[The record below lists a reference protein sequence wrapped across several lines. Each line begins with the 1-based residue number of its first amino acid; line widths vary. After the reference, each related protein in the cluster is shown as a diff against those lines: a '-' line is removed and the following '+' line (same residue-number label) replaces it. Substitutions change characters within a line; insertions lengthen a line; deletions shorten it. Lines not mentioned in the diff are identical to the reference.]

1 MIVLRH
7 DPVTD
12 VGVTCDQQI
21 AVLAALQAGV
31 VDRPDLLAS
40 VHHAARRLAGALGA
54 RDSDAPELDASLKTA
69 LNAGLALFDLAVAGR
84 CELVIGDKAVRLA
97 SNGPFPGVGPDG
109 HRSSMEIAAILRDD
123 EALAALA
130 AVPAAVLQTQRSV
143 DAVSMLRD
151 RAVAAAFRQRP
162 EAEAVVAAA
171 LRAVD
176 DRRGK
181 ATGRVAEPNASSEV
195 ETELMCLRALV
206 RGDSRELNQALFRAL
221 EDHKR
226 RWSAPDAAEDA
237 LGFLAWGPLAIAAVA
252 HDRGLRVEVQSD
264 YVPLRLVLGD
274 FDRQTDGFVADPST
288 TESGGSKFL
297 LCALCGSPIG
307 RRHRTCP
314 TCHSELAHA
323 PPVEFDL
330 PRLAGHPRVPCRAC
344 GESILGMATVCPR
357 CRTWQSEST
366 GPDEVSLDAYP
377 PEFQLYAVS
386 RPYARARMAVLFP
399 FGVPGPEELA
409 ARLPLA
415 GYSLASMS
423 SPQAR
428 SAPEAAWEVDV
439 DAHGPD
445 GLVRMRLHPLPLD
458 AVPGFDRGALGVN
471 ATPAREALVVEA
483 SIGPGLL
490 AGFARLLRFAN
501 AVAPDASGVFDLDA
515 GVARPAE
522 WLREAAT
529 SPVPPDP
536 SALFAVKTATSPDGA
551 RAFVYTSGLLRC
563 GVFEL
568 EAFDVSADRA
578 PLVADLLDALG
589 HVLIDGGETL
599 PGEDVAID
607 VGGVAVCWVPAGWVR
622 DRRPDAFGARS
633 RDRLG
638 AEALS
643 VAVLGWD
650 GRRGRPLD
658 DVDLAGFRAPT
669 WALDVAR
676 DRAVSRATLGRL
688 SALRREHPAAHGAR
702 WRVRIVGQ
710 GSEPSW
716 HRLVELDDDEFT
728 AVSDA
733 GERVRAPLDR
743 VVGWEGEWSGGR
755 ADAEDALGEIVDET
769 RRFVGRE
776 RSESA
781 ATPVITGR
789 HGAEITESPPPARSA
804 SAPPRS
810 SRTATPVPAVVS
822 LPLAMRPHPRR
833 ALAAFVSLF
842 VPGLGHVL
850 VGDVRRGAAIFG
862 VGVVTLFLFGV
873 VNLVAAW
880 ECWHAVEGES

>member
-12 VGVTCDQQI
+12 IVATCEQQV

-31 VDRPDLLAS
+31 FDRPDLLAS
-40 VHHAARRLAGALGA
+40 VHHAARRLAGATAA
-54 RDSDAPELDASLKTA
+54 RDSDAPEVDAALKTS
-69 LNAGLALFDLAVAGR
+69 LLAGLALFDLAVAGR
-84 CELVIGDKAVRLA
+84 CELLIGDRTLKLSAG
-97 SNGPFPGVGPDG
+97 GPLPGVGPDG
-109 HRSSMEIAAILRDD
+109 HRSAMELAAILRDD

-130 AVPAAVLQTQRSV
+130 AVPPTVLQTVRAV
-143 DAVSMLRD
+143 DGVSMLLD

-162 EAEAVVAAA
+162 EAEAVVGAA
-171 LRAVD
+171 LRALD

-181 ATGRVAEPNASSEV
+181 ATGRVAGPVGAN
-195 ETELMCLRALV
+195 ELEGELLCLRALV

-226 RWSAPDAAEDA
+226 RWSQPDAAEDA

-264 YVPLRLVLGD
+264 YLPLRLVLGD
-274 FDRQTDGFVADPST
+274 FDRQTDGFVADPAT
-288 TESGGSKFL
+288 TESGGSRFL

-314 TCHSELAHA
+314 TCRSEVAHA

-330 PRLAGHPRVPCRAC
+330 PKLAGHPRVPCRAC

-386 RPYARARMAVLFP
+386 RPYARARVAVLLP
-399 FGVPGPEELA
+399 FGVPGPDELA

-415 GYSLASMS
+415 GFALASMS
-423 SPQAR
+423 TPQAR
-428 SAPEAAWEVDV
+428 SAPLAAWEVDV

-458 AVPGFDRGALGVN
+458 EVPGFDRGALGAN
-471 ATPAREALVVEA
+471 ASPAREALVVEA
-483 SIGPGLL
+483 QIGPELL
-490 AGFARLLRFAN
+490 GGFARLLRFAN
-501 AVAPDASGVFDLDA
+501 AVAPEASGVFDLDA
-515 GVARPAE
+515 GIARPAE

-529 SPVPPDP
+529 SPAPPDP
-536 SALFAVKTATSPDGA
+536 SALFAVKTAISPDGA

-568 EAFDVSADRA
+568 EAFDVGADRA
-578 PLVADLLDALG
+578 PMVADLLDALA

-599 PGEDVAID
+599 PGEETAIA
-607 VGGVAVCWVPAGWVR
+607 VGGVAVCWVPAGWIR
-622 DRRPDAFGARS
+622 NRRPDAFGARS

-638 AEALS
+638 AEVLS

-650 GRRGRPLD
+650 GRHGLQLD
-658 DVDLAGFRAPT
+658 DVDLAGFVAPT
-669 WALDVAR
+669 WRLDLER
-676 DRAVSRATLGRL
+676 DRAVARATIGRL
-688 SALRREHPAAHGAR
+688 ASLRRDHPVSQGAR
-702 WRVRIVGQ
+702 WRVRITGL
-710 GSEPSW
+710 GAEPSW
-716 HRLVELDDDEFT
+716 CRLTELDDDEFT
-728 AVSDA
+728 AVTDS
-733 GERVRAPLDR
+733 GERVRGALLR
-743 VVGWEGEWSGGR
+743 IVGWEGEWSGGR

-769 RRFVGRE
+769 RRFLGRE
-776 RSESA
+776 RSEST
-781 ATPVITGR
+781 ATPVITSR
-789 HGAEITESPPPARSA
+789 QASDITESPPPARSA
-804 SAPPRS
+804 SAPPPRPM
-810 SRTATPVPAVVS
+810 TPVPPSDVAG
-822 LPLAMRPHPRR
+822 ARPHPRR
-833 ALAAFVSLF
+833 AIAALLSLL
-842 VPGLGHVL
+842 VPGLGHVV
-850 VGDVRRGAAIFG
+850 VGDPLRGAAIFG

-880 ECWHAVEGES
+880 ECWHAEAQG